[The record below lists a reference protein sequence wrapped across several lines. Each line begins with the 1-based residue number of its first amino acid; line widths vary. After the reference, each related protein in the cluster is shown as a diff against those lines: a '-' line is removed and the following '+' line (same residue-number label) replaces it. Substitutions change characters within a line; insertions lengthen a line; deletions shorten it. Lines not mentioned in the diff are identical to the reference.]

1 MAKSKKGALA
11 TISFW
16 AVGRRA
22 DTSQIAMKLND
33 FPPVLMSLESAREIA
48 AALRLEIEANAQAPN
63 GGLSVQSSPK

>member
-1 MAKSKKGALA
+1 
-11 TISFW
+11 
-16 AVGRRA
+16 
-22 DTSQIAMKLND
+22 MKLND